1 MKKSEIASGPTYHIR
16 VFRTG
21 TCRVK
26 GPYAYGTYA
35 RDRDHAF
42 TLYISVIQ
50 GHGITALVDVG
61 MASVAEMN
69 RQVAFL
75 LSEPITQG
83 EDETLSAILSRA
95 GITTEDVNVVFLTH
109 CHYDHGSNLP
119 LFPNATAVIPAHAW
133 EVWHTQ
139 PDGAV
144 YLHPG
149 FLKHL
154 ETLEAEG
161 RLHLAGA
168 DNSLDIIHPGL
179 GVRWVGGHSPCSQF
193 IYVNTDRGVVA
204 FTGDTVQ
211 MYGNLA
217 HDDIVAICGD
227 KAQCRR
233 ALEIARESADIL
245 VPGHDP
251 AILERFPDGIVA

>member
-1 MKKSEIASGPTYHIR
+1 MKKSEPTYHIR

-21 TCRVK
+21 KCRVK
-26 GPYAYGTYA
+26 GPYAYDTYA

-42 TLYISVIQ
+42 TLYISVIKGQ
-50 GHGITALVDVG
+50 GLTALVDVG
-61 MASVAEMN
+61 MESVAEMN

-83 EDETLSAILSRA
+83 EDETLPSILSQA
-95 GITTEDVNVVFLTH
+95 GVTFEDVDYVFLTH
-109 CHYDHGSNLP
+109 CHYDHCSNLP
-119 LFPNATAVIPAHAW
+119 LFPNATTVIPQYAW

-154 ETLEAEG
+154 ESLQAEG
-161 RLHLAGA
+161 RLYLA
-168 DNSLDIIHPGL
+168 DSDSPLDVVQPGL

-193 IYVNTDRGVVA
+193 IYVNTVKGRVA

-211 MYGNLA
+211 MYENVTR
-217 HDDIVAICGD
+217 DDIVAICGD

-233 ALEIARESADIL
+233 ALAVARESADIL
-245 VPGHDP
+245 LPGHDP
-251 AILERFPDGIVA
+251 ALLERFPDGIVA